1 VVLNLLDVVLG
12 EHGGGVPHLGP
23 TAGLRR
29 GGGGGEGTAGAGSD
43 EPTMIPI
50 GERRERVT
58 GPPIWTGRS
67 HQTQWRTVVYGL
79 GRLGQ
84 TQ

>member
-1 VVLNLLDVVLG
+1 MEEVFPISARPRGCGAAAG
-12 EHGGGVPHLGP
+12 EE
-23 TAGLRR
+23 
-29 GGGGGEGTAGAGSD
+29 EGTAGAGSD